1 MLSSITSRL
10 PKAARGPRLF
20 SGHYAA
26 AQVQLFNQRWAGES
40 TPSEFNAALSAA
52 SVERLAI
59 ASDEAVAPYIK
70 LLDQRWKGDM
80 SGDDFTVALGKA
92 AQNFNAGVARRHPR
106 SKGAAKMPAMEMAR
120 HVMPFVELFNRKWS
134 GALVGDLD
142 AMLQGVRT
150 RRPQDTATTLSGFN

>member
-1 MLSSITSRL
+1 MLASVTSQL
-10 PKAARGPRLF
+10 PKAARGLRLF
-20 SGHYAA
+20 SSHHAA
-26 AQVQLFNQRWAGES
+26 AQVQLFNQRWAGET

-80 SGDDFTVALGKA
+80 SGDDFTVALGTA
-92 AQNFNAGVARRHPR
+92 AQNFNAGVARRQPR
-106 SKGAAKMPAMEMAR
+106 SKGAAMPATETVR